1 MLVCSWKIRKSHFQ
15 SAFHSLHVYFIL
27 YNSPSWSV
35 SGYSPSKS
43 QTSLKDPQGNSR
55 NGNTGRVSDECTVTQ
70 YNTSTIHFV
79 FFLSIRM
86 AVLVTFLL
94 DPCPSWSAVYSL
106 LSALLCFSVRYSPA
120 TWRQNYREWASKSR
134 SVTLWILSAC
144 WRPLWYNHACFAV

>member
-1 MLVCSWKIRKSHFQ
+1 MLVCSLKIRKSRTFKD
-15 SAFHSLHVYFIL
+15 SLHVYFIL
-27 YNSPSWSV
+27 YTCNSPSWSV

-106 LSALLCFSVRYSPA
+106 LSALLCFIVRYSPA
-120 TWRQNYREWASKSR
+120 TWRQNYREWASKCR
-134 SVTLWILSAC
+134 SVLFEFCRHAGDF
-144 WRPLWYNHACFAV
+144 YGNHACFAV